1 MRNFMTLSRVRMK
14 CSDFRKGEFIMKK
27 IITLILVGCMALSI
41 GGCATEQ
48 DEPKSSSF
56 IDSNNM
62 DETNK
67 IIAVKSGYIY
77 SFSDEVPVGPAIDSF
92 LHTNT
97 WKYFKSEDNMD
108 VVQCTGNCM
117 YNDKKVEAKIQFVV
131 NDDDSF
137 EVNSL
142 SLNDIDQELTNI
154 LAFLG
159 KAYEYAGVTV
169 DLDDITD
176 EIDGGAQNSAPQNS
190 TAQTSATTAE
200 NGDIGIIDTDDYN
213 LDEYYISD
221 TILDKLSQDE
231 VRTLLNA
238 MYAHYG
244 YTFTTEQYAQFFSS
258 KPWYSS
264 RGTSM
269 SDCESMFNDYERKN
283 KETIT
288 AYESRK
294 GWR

>member
-1 MRNFMTLSRVRMK
+1 MTLSRVRMK

-190 TAQTSATTAE
+190 MAQTSATTAE

>member
-1 MRNFMTLSRVRMK
+1 MTLSRVRMK

-77 SFSDEVPVGPAIDSF
+77 SFSDEVPVGPASDSF

>member
-1 MRNFMTLSRVRMK
+1 MTLSRVRMK

-258 KPWYSS
+258 KPWYSA

>member
-1 MRNFMTLSRVRMK
+1 MTLSRVRMK

-41 GGCATEQ
+41 GRCATEQ

>member
-1 MRNFMTLSRVRMK
+1 MTLSRVRMK

-27 IITLILVGCMALSI
+27 IITLILVGCIALSI

>member
-1 MRNFMTLSRVRMK
+1 MTLSRVRMK

-97 WKYFKSEDNMD
+97 WKYFKSEDKMD

>member
-1 MRNFMTLSRVRMK
+1 MSLSRVRMK

-264 RGTSM
+264 RCTSM

>member
-1 MRNFMTLSRVRMK
+1 
-14 CSDFRKGEFIMKK
+14 MKK

-176 EIDGGAQNSAPQNS
+176 EIDAGAQNSAPQNS

>member
-1 MRNFMTLSRVRMK
+1 MTLSRVRMK

-176 EIDGGAQNSAPQNS
+176 EIDGGAQNRAPQNS

-244 YTFTTEQYAQFFSS
+244 YTFTAEQYAQFFSS

>member
-1 MRNFMTLSRVRMK
+1 MTLSRVRMK

-269 SDCESMFNDYERKN
+269 SDCESMFNDYER
-283 KETIT
+283 
-288 AYESRK
+288 
-294 GWR
+294 

>member
-1 MRNFMTLSRVRMK
+1 MTLSRVRMK

-62 DETNK
+62 DETTK
-67 IIAVKSGYIY
+67 IIAVKGGYIY
-77 SFSDEVPVGPAIDSF
+77 SFSDEVPVGVAIDSF

-97 WKYFKSEDNMD
+97 WKYFLSEDNMD

-169 DLDDITD
+169 NWDDVTD
-176 EIDGGAQNSAPQNS
+176 EIDGGAQNNAPQNS
-190 TAQTSATTAE
+190 TAQTSNTTSQNSDIGE
-200 NGDIGIIDTDDYN
+200 IGIIDTDDYN

-244 YTFTTEQYAQFFSS
+244 YTFTTEKYAQFFSS

>member
-1 MRNFMTLSRVRMK
+1 MTLSRVRMK

-27 IITLILVGCMALSI
+27 IITLILLGCIALSI

>member
-1 MRNFMTLSRVRMK
+1 MTLSRVRMK

-288 AYESRK
+288 AYVSRK

>member
-1 MRNFMTLSRVRMK
+1 MTLSRVRMK

-117 YNDKKVEAKIQFVV
+117 YNDKKVEAKIQFMV

-176 EIDGGAQNSAPQNS
+176 EIDGGAQNRAPQNS
-190 TAQTSATTAE
+190 SAQTSATTAE

>member
-1 MRNFMTLSRVRMK
+1 MTLSRVRMK

-200 NGDIGIIDTDDYN
+200 NGGIGIIDTDDYN

>member
-1 MRNFMTLSRVRMK
+1 MTLSRVRMK

-108 VVQCTGNCM
+108 VVQCPGNCM

>member
-1 MRNFMTLSRVRMK
+1 MTLSRVRMK

-41 GGCATEQ
+41 GGCTTEQ

-176 EIDGGAQNSAPQNS
+176 EIDGGAQNRAPQNS

>member
-1 MRNFMTLSRVRMK
+1 MTLSRVRMK

-67 IIAVKSGYIY
+67 IIAVKGGYIY
-77 SFSDEVPVGPAIDSF
+77 SFSDEVPVGVAIDSF

-97 WKYFKSEDNMD
+97 WKYFLSEDNMD

>member
-1 MRNFMTLSRVRMK
+1 MTLSRVRMK

-67 IIAVKSGYIY
+67 IIAVKGGYIY
-77 SFSDEVPVGPAIDSF
+77 SFSDEVPVGVAIDSF

>member
-1 MRNFMTLSRVRMK
+1 MTLSRVRMK

-41 GGCATEQ
+41 GGCATELH
-48 DEPKSSSF
+48 EPKSSSF

>member
-1 MRNFMTLSRVRMK
+1 MTLSRVRMK

-258 KPWYSS
+258 KPLYSS

>member
-1 MRNFMTLSRVRMK
+1 MTLSRVRMK

-97 WKYFKSEDNMD
+97 WKYFKSEDNMN

-176 EIDGGAQNSAPQNS
+176 EIDGGAQNRAPQNS

>member
-1 MRNFMTLSRVRMK
+1 MTLSRVRMK

-117 YNDKKVEAKIQFVV
+117 YNDKKVEANIQLRV

-176 EIDGGAQNSAPQNS
+176 EIDGGAQNRAPQNS

>member
-1 MRNFMTLSRVRMK
+1 MTLSRVRMK

-77 SFSDEVPVGPAIDSF
+77 SFSDEVPVGPAIDSL

-97 WKYFKSEDNMD
+97 WKYFKSEDKMD

>member
-1 MRNFMTLSRVRMK
+1 MTLSRVRMK

-176 EIDGGAQNSAPQNS
+176 EIDGGAQNSAPQNN

-269 SDCESMFNDYERKN
+269 SDCESMFNDFERKN

>member
-1 MRNFMTLSRVRMK
+1 MTLSRVRMK

-108 VVQCTGNCM
+108 VVQCTGHCM

>member
-1 MRNFMTLSRVRMK
+1 MTLSRVRMK

-117 YNDKKVEAKIQFVV
+117 YNDKKVEAKIQFMV

-142 SLNDIDQELTNI
+142 SLNDIDQEVTNI

-176 EIDGGAQNSAPQNS
+176 EIDGGAQNRAPQNS

-283 KETIT
+283 KETTT

>member
-1 MRNFMTLSRVRMK
+1 MTLSRVRMK

-288 AYESRK
+288 DYESRK

>member
-1 MRNFMTLSRVRMK
+1 MTLSRVRMK

-92 LHTNT
+92 LNTNT

>member
-1 MRNFMTLSRVRMK
+1 MTLSRVRMK

-117 YNDKKVEAKIQFVV
+117 YNDKKVEAKIQFMV

>member
-1 MRNFMTLSRVRMK
+1 MTLSRVRMK

-77 SFSDEVPVGPAIDSF
+77 SFSDEVPVDPAIDSF

>member
-1 MRNFMTLSRVRMK
+1 MTLSRVRMK

-117 YNDKKVEAKIQFVV
+117 YNDKKVEAKIQVVV

>member
-1 MRNFMTLSRVRMK
+1 
-14 CSDFRKGEFIMKK
+14 MKK

-97 WKYFKSEDNMD
+97 WKYFLSEDNMD

-169 DLDDITD
+169 NWDDVTD
-176 EIDGGAQNSAPQNS
+176 EIDGGAQNRAPQNS

-244 YTFTTEQYAQFFSS
+244 YTFTTEKYAQFFSS

>member
-1 MRNFMTLSRVRMK
+1 MTLSRVRMK

-269 SDCESMFNDYERKN
+269 SDCESMFNDYERQN

>member
-1 MRNFMTLSRVRMK
+1 MTLSRVRMK

-258 KPWYSS
+258 KPWNSS